1 MEWTGLV
8 VLGDVSDLDTVG
20 IIQTG
25 LSAQISS
32 VQAYQSLVGHTRAS
46 WEEAKCELLLFYL
59 SK

>member
-1 MEWTGLV
+1 MEWMELV

-20 IIQTG
+20 LIQTG

-46 WEEAKCELLLFYL
+46 WEEAKCELLLF
-59 SK
+59 